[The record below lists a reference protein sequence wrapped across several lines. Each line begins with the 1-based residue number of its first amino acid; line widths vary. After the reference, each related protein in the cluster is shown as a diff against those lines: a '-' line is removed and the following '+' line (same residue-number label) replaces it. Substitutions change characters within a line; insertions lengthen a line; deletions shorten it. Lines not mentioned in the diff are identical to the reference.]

1 MEEKKDEEL
10 RVDETS
16 ANEPD
21 LAYKNGKERVKSG
34 ILGFFIGLAIIVP
47 GVSGSAVAIIFRLYE
62 KLLFALGNIFKNFKK
77 CFLFLLPILVGAV
90 LGFVGG
96 FFGVKKLIDILPFA
110 IVALFGGLMLGA
122 YPAVAD
128 RIKGEKINAPR
139 IILFILGLL
148 IPVAASLVSVFVY
161 GGNKSLDKLSVWH
174 YLLFL
179 LLGYLVAITQIVPG
193 LSATALLMVFGY
205 FKSIMYS
212 VSLTY
217 WKSNPQVFIV
227 YVCLAVGFA
236 VGLVTVSKLMSDVL
250 ERHKTPSFFCVCG
263 LSLGA
268 AVTMFFN
275 PDIYK
280 VYTDWASKGLSV
292 WELVLGVVLF
302 IGGIFA
308 AYSLVKVERRK
319 NSLPS

>member
-21 LAYKNGKERVKSG
+21 LVYKNGKERVKSG

-122 YPAVAD
+122 YPAVTD
-128 RIKGEKINAPR
+128 QIKGEKITTPR
-139 IILFILGLL
+139 IFLFIFGLL
-148 IPVAASLVSVFVY
+148 IPIAASLVSVFVY
-161 GGNKSLDKLSVWH
+161 GGDKSLDSLSVWH

-193 LSATALLMVFGY
+193 LSATALLMIFGY
-205 FKSIMYS
+205 FKSIMDS

-227 YVCLAVGFA
+227 YVCLVVGFV
-236 VGLVTVSKLMSDVL
+236 VGLVTVSKLMSNVL

-280 VYTDWASKGLSV
+280 VYTDWASEGLSV

-308 AYSLVKVERRK
+308 AYSLVKIERRK

>member
-110 IVALFGGLMLGA
+110 IVARFGGLRLGA
-122 YPAVAD
+122 YPAVTD
-128 RIKGEKINAPR
+128 QIKGEKITTPR
-139 IILFILGLL
+139 IFLFIFGLL
-148 IPVAASLVSVFVY
+148 IPIAASLVSVFVY
-161 GGNKSLDKLSVWH
+161 GGDKSLDSLSVWH

-193 LSATALLMVFGY
+193 LSATALLMIFGY
-205 FKSIMYS
+205 FKSIMDS

-227 YVCLAVGFA
+227 YVCLVVGFV
-236 VGLVTVSKLMSDVL
+236 VGLVTVSKLMSNVL

>member
-122 YPAVAD
+122 YPAVTD
-128 RIKGEKINAPR
+128 QIIGEKITTPR
-139 IILFILGLL
+139 IFLFILGLL
-148 IPVAASLVSVFVY
+148 IPIAASLVSVFVY
-161 GGNKSLDKLSVWH
+161 GGDKSLNSLSVWH

-193 LSATALLMVFGY
+193 LSATALLMIFGY
-205 FKSIMYS
+205 FKSIMDS

-227 YVCLAVGFA
+227 YVCLVVGFV
-236 VGLVTVSKLMSDVL
+236 VGLVTVSKLMSNVL

>member
-96 FFGVKKLIDILPFA
+96 FFGVKNLIDILPFA

-122 YPAVAD
+122 YPAVTD
-128 RIKGEKINAPR
+128 QIKGEKITTPR
-139 IILFILGLL
+139 IFLFIFGLL
-148 IPVAASLVSVFVY
+148 IPIAASLVSVFVY
-161 GGNKSLDKLSVWH
+161 GGDKSLNSLSVWH

-193 LSATALLMVFGY
+193 LSATALLMIFGY
-205 FKSIMYS
+205 FKSIMDS

-227 YVCLAVGFA
+227 YVCLVVGFV
-236 VGLVTVSKLMSDVL
+236 VGLVTVSKLMSNVL

>member
-122 YPAVAD
+122 YPAVTD
-128 RIKGEKINAPR
+128 QIKGEKITTPR
-139 IILFILGLL
+139 IFLFIFGLL
-148 IPVAASLVSVFVY
+148 IPIAASLVSVFVY
-161 GGNKSLDKLSVWH
+161 GGDKSLDSLSVWH

-193 LSATALLMVFGY
+193 LSATALLMIFGY
-205 FKSIMYS
+205 FKSIMDS

-227 YVCLAVGFA
+227 YVCLVVGFV
-236 VGLVTVSKLMSDVL
+236 VGLVTVSKLMSNVL

>member
-110 IVALFGGLMLGA
+110 IVVLFGGLMLGA
-122 YPAVAD
+122 YPAVTD
-128 RIKGEKINAPR
+128 QIKGEKITTPR
-139 IILFILGLL
+139 IFLFIFGLL
-148 IPVAASLVSVFVY
+148 IPITASLVSVFVY
-161 GGNKSLDKLSVWH
+161 GGDKSLDSFSVWH

-193 LSATALLMVFGY
+193 LSATALLMIFGY
-205 FKSIMYS
+205 FKSIMDS

-227 YVCLAVGFA
+227 YVCLVVGFV
-236 VGLVTVSKLMSDVL
+236 VGLVTVSKLMSNVL